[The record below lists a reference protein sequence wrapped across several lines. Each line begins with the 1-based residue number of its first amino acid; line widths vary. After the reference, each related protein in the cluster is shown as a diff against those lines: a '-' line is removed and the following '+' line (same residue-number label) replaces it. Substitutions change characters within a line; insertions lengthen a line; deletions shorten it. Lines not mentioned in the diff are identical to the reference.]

1 MTPASLAAERDG
13 VRRACEA
20 IGRDP
25 ATVELTT
32 ALSLL
37 FDSTS
42 QRTDVLSGSTER
54 IVEQLGEFAGL
65 GVSHLT
71 LFLFARGGLEGR
83 LDVIRRFAE
92 EVMPQFH

>member
-1 MTPASLAAERDG
+1 M
-13 VRRACEA
+13 RRACEA
-20 IGRDP
+20 IDRDP

-42 QRTDVLSGSTER
+42 QREDLLSGSTER
-54 IVEQLGEFAGL
+54 IISQLGAFAEQ

-92 EVMPQFH
+92 EVMPHFR